1 MDDKKAKDQ
10 STTDNVTEAKKIS
23 RVPVIIAAVVCVV
36 VLVATFVLCRVLL
49 WDDVMTMSASEMKN
63 NIDQTVTPL
72 IEAADIDVEYSY
84 QNTTLTLISGDA
96 YSIVYKSDG
105 LLYLYKGS
113 YSSSDLSTKEKISEA
128 TSKNISKLTGEVIA
142 QSVTSFI
149 ANTSEDSV
157 HLYAR
162 IDSDS
167 STEII
172 DKDISLS
179 SVVVEANAAAVL
191 TEAAALTE
199 AATTPEADES
209 ETADGSGDEE
219 EAEETPT
226 PTPEEEVEDTP
237 TPTPEEEVE
246 DTPTPTPE
254 EAEETPTPTPEP
266 TDTPTPTP
274 EVVVDTSNGVVVEN
288 TFCTGT
294 SSGWKQA
301 WGLGTTHS
309 GDTFDATQVVE
320 GSAFVAEFSTESTS
334 SQPLELIFQS
344 WSDGEDKNVWAKIAP
359 AEISDGKAVFLYDDI
374 YDSYISAGGTDFSL
388 VDAIQVGDTGDELTV
403 TNLLFYAK
411 YE

>member
-10 STTDNVTEAKKIS
+10 STTDNADNATKASEEKKIS
-23 RVPVIIAAVVCVV
+23 RVPVIIAAVACVV

-49 WDDVMTMSASEMKN
+49 WDDVMTMSATEMKN

-72 IEAADIDVEYSY
+72 IEAADVDVEYSY
-84 QNTTLTLISGDA
+84 QNTTLTLVSTDSYA
-96 YSIVYKSDG
+96 IVYKSSG

-128 TSKNISKLTGEVIA
+128 TSKNVSKLTGDVIA

-162 IDSDS
+162 IDSDN

-172 DKDISLS
+172 DKDVALS
-179 SVVVEANAAAVL
+179 NAVVEANAAAVL

-219 EAEETPT
+219 EAEKTPT
-226 PTPEEEVEDTP
+226 PTPEEEVE
-237 TPTPEEEVE
+237 E
-246 DTPTPTPE
+246 TPTPTPE

-288 TFCTGT
+288 TFCTGS
-294 SSGWKQA
+294 SSGWGQA
-301 WGLGTTHS
+301 WGLGTKHC
-309 GDTFDATQVVE
+309 GETFDATQVVE
-320 GSAFVAEFSTESTS
+320 GSAFVVEFSTESTS

-344 WSDGEDKNVWAKIAP
+344 WSDGDDKNVWAKIAP
-359 AEISDGKAVFLYDDI
+359 AEVGDGVAVFLYDDI